1 MQEGDTPH
9 NGSRDIY
16 ELEFKDLANR
26 QDEIRAEIN
35 KDLQYCKQ
43 AVPVKPGVYTCVL
56 SPVVTGVFAHESFGH
71 KSESD
76 FMVGDE
82 TMKKEWTIGKVVG
95 SPKLNIVDTGLIAGA
110 GYVPF
115 DDEGTKARKNYIVKN
130 GVLSGRLHSCNTAM
144 SLNEGLTGNAR
155 AVNFEYEPIV
165 RMTTTYI
172 EAGDQT
178 KEELI
183 SSIEEGIYIDDV
195 KHGSGMTTFTI
206 APNRAYMIRNGRIA
220 EPVRISVI
228 TGNVMKTLHEID
240 GFSNE
245 VEFFSFPLGGCG
257 KMEQHPLS
265 VGFGGPYIRVNGVNV
280 Q

>member
-1 MQEGDTPH
+1 
-9 NGSRDIY
+9 
-16 ELEFKDLANR
+16 
-26 QDEIRAEIN
+26 
-35 KDLQYCKQ
+35 
-43 AVPVKPGVYTCVL
+43 
-56 SPVVTGVFAHESFGH
+56 
-71 KSESD
+71 
-76 FMVGDE
+76 
-82 TMKKEWTIGKVVG
+82 
-95 SPKLNIVDTGLIAGA
+95 
-110 GYVPF
+110 
-115 DDEGTKARKNYIVKN
+115 
-130 GVLSGRLHSCNTAM
+130 M